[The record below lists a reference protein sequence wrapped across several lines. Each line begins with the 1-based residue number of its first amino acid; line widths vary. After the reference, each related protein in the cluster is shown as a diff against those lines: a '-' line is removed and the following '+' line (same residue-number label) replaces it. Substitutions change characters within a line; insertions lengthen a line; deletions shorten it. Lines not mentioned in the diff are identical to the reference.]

1 MIVMHVRV
9 VPVPALF
16 SMSTRVV
23 LEKYEDDDDTIE
35 GVPCLRLRCQNDET
49 ILVATSVLY
58 YCIALHIL
66 APLLL
71 TTASKSSSSKMGTRT

>member
-1 MIVMHVRV
+1 MHVRV

-35 GVPCLRLRCQNDET
+35 GVPCLRLWCQNDET
-49 ILVATSVLY
+49 ILCL
-58 YCIALHIL
+58 L
-66 APLLL
+66 AY
-71 TTASKSSSSKMGTRT
+71 

>member
-49 ILVATSVLY
+49 ILVFLLIS
-58 YCIALHIL
+58 YCSLHPKLRQSFIIASLFTYWHH
-66 APLLL
+66 
-71 TTASKSSSSKMGTRT
+71 SY